1 MSKLTKDRYGVSGQG
16 VQVCITDDGVQYT
29 HPDLAVNYVAVD
41 SYLFLVCMLE
51 RFDINYI

>member
-29 HPDLAVNYVAVD
+29 HPDLAANYVAVD